1 MGLGHSP
8 SIVVDGLVFMIDPNN
23 TNCYSGF
30 GNTVYNLVNPS
41 IGGTF
46 VGYTSNPIDNTEN
59 RTIAFDGSTNF
70 IQTNYY
76 PFFSSDFTIE
86 VFAKFTR
93 YNNYQCVLSSM
104 NNGSAVNGFWF
115 EFGSDRGFTIY
126 TTGSQ
131 LVLEDNIVS
140 LTNLDL
146 NKWHHLVATRSGNGT
161 SNVKLYVNN
170 VLCGQNSSNAA
181 IGHSS
186 YAMMIGKYD
195 YVGNYSF
202 FKGNVGIVRMYNKG
216 FRADE
221 ILQNYNATK
230 KKYDPDENIVT
241 NGLVLHIDP
250 SKNTSYPGTGNTI
263 YDLSGFGNTGTL
275 TNGPVLSSSNGGVI
289 VLDGT
294 NDYISFN
301 NAYASG
307 FGISANATISIWAKI
322 TDENY
327 YQPFVGFY
335 NPTAGNRSDFGIDIA
350 SNDTERIWKNDS
362 AGGGSYLFKF
372 GRWDNYVLTS
382 DTSTAKMYVNG
393 ELKSTLNSSGGIN
406 NNRMFVIGY
415 NWDGMSN
422 ASISQTLL
430 YNKTLTQQ
438 EILQNYNATKN
449 RFVNALP
456 PVRNG
461 LVLELDAANRDSY
474 SGTGNTWYD
483 LSGNNLNGTLTN
495 GPTFSGIGATSSLVF
510 DRSNDYV
517 AVADNSLLNTFTNMT
532 LEVIVRYTTTNSQ
545 IFAQKWNYTL
555 GNDGYTLE
563 ILNSAIVA
571 ACYSAGSSYLSVS
584 ISGYP
589 INNTYHMIF
598 TLSGST
604 QTLYINGVSVATNS
618 GGSVPNISGTN
629 FTIGNRSNLTGTYF
643 GGNVYLTKF
652 YNRALSA
659 YEIKQNFDFYRTRY
673 NI

>member
-1 MGLGHSP
+1 LLKTSN
-8 SIVVDGLVFMIDPNN
+8 D
-23 TNCYSGF
+23 
-30 GNTVYNLVNPS
+30 YNLNEWRL
-41 IGGTF
+41 
-46 VGYTSNPIDNTEN
+46 VGWT
-59 RTIAFDGSTNF
+59 FDGSSQNF
-70 IQTNYY
+70 YVDGVLQ
-76 PFFSSDFTIE
+76 SSIADTSGSYGFTGNSGLIIGARTDTSGTFYKGNIG
-86 VFAKFTR
+86 VAQI
-93 YNNYQCVLSSM
+93 YNKALSS
-104 NNGSAVNGFWF
+104 N
-115 EFGSDRGFTIY
+115 
-126 TTGSQ
+126 
-131 LVLEDNIVS
+131 
-140 LTNLDL
+140 
-146 NKWHHLVATRSGNGT
+146 
-161 SNVKLYVNN
+161 
-170 VLCGQNSSNAA
+170 
-181 IGHSS
+181 
-186 YAMMIGKYD
+186 
-195 YVGNYSF
+195 
-202 FKGNVGIVRMYNKG
+202 
-216 FRADE
+216 E

-230 KKYDPDENIVT
+230 KKYSPEENIVT

-449 RFVNALP
+449 RFVNALS

-461 LVLELDAANRDSY
+461 LVLELDAGQRASY
-474 SGTGNTWYD
+474 PGVGNTWYD
-483 LSGNNLNGTLTN
+483 LSGNSLNGTLTN
-495 GPTFSGIGATSSLVF
+495 GPTFSGIGATSSISF
-510 DRSNDYV
+510 DGTNDYI
-517 AVADNSLLNTFTNMT
+517 DCGYSSLINNVTQMT
-532 LEVIVRYTTTNSQ
+532 IECWYKSASINVEGMLFSTYTNSPSNLGYHFE
-545 IFAQKWNYTL
+545 IFQSKIMLQVWPSGSYTQSST
-555 GNDGYTLE
+555 TLSNNTWYQL
-563 ILNSAIVA
+563 IVTYNSGTITYYVNGV
-571 ACYSAGSSYLSVS
+571 SAGSASYTFN
-584 ISGYP
+584 P
-589 INNTYHMIF
+589 
-598 TLSGST
+598 ST
-604 QTLYINGVSVATNS
+604 ANLFLGKWPTNS
-618 GGSVPNISGTN
+618 YYLNGQ
-629 FTIGNRSNLTGTYF
+629 LA
-643 GGNVYLTKF
+643 NVRF

-659 YEIKQNFDFYRTRY
+659 YEVKQNFDFYRTRY

>member
-8 SIVVDGLVFMIDPNN
+8 SIIVDGLIFHIDPNN
-23 TNCYSGF
+23 SRCYSGS
-30 GNTVYNLVNPS
+30 GNTIYNLVNPS

-46 VGYTSNPIDNTEN
+46 VGYTSNPIDNTEIRSLVYN
-59 RTIAFDGSTNF
+59 GSTTYQEF
-70 IQTNYY
+70 YPIQ
-76 PFFSSDFTIE
+76 P
-86 VFAKFTR
+86 TR
-93 YNNYQCVLSSM
+93 YTFSLWFKATGVPSHNDIYGGALYTSNPQYF
-104 NNGSAVNGFWF
+104 SA
-115 EFGSDRGFTIY
+115 
-126 TTGSQ
+126 
-131 LVLEDNIVS
+131 VS
-140 LTNLDL
+140 LTFGYRWDTNRFLVFQNSPSDVSSASVPA
-146 NKWHHLVATRSGNGT
+146 NKIVNAVCTYDGSNIKIYIDGVLTTTTAYTTDPSYPGSGNL
-161 SNVKLYVNN
+161 NMKLGAWGYP
-170 VLCGQNSSNAA
+170 
-181 IGHSS
+181 S
-186 YAMMIGKYD
+186 YERYFN
-195 YVGNYSF
+195 GNIYQASL
-202 FKGNVGIVRMYNKG
+202 YN
-216 FRADE
+216 RALSATE

-230 KKYDPDENIVT
+230 KKFSPDENIVT

-250 SKNTSYPGTGNTI
+250 SKSTSYPGTGNTI

-275 TNGPVLSSSNGGVI
+275 TNGPVLSSSNGGNI

-335 NPTAGNRSDFGIDIA
+335 NPTAGNRSDFGLDITQ
-350 SNDTERIWKNDS
+350 SDTDRIWKNDS

-449 RFVNALP
+449 RFINPLP
-456 PVRNG
+456 PVSNG
-461 LVLELDAANRDSY
+461 LVLELDAGQRASY
-474 SGTGNTWYD
+474 PGTGNTWYD
-483 LSGNNLNGTLTN
+483 LSGNSLNGTLTN
-495 GPTFSGIGATSSLVF
+495 GPTFSGIGASSSIVF
-510 DRSNDYV
+510 DRTNDHILI
-517 AVADNSLLNTFTNMT
+517 ADNSLLNTFTGMA
-532 LEVIVRYTTTNSQ
+532 LEVIVKYTTTNDQ
-545 IFAQKWNYTL
+545 IFAQKVNYST
-555 GNDGYTLE
+555 GNGYTLE
-563 ILNSAIVA
+563 LFSSGIA
-571 ACYSAGSSYLSVS
+571 AFCYGSGSSYLNVSVS
-584 ISGYP
+584 NYP
-589 INNTYHMIF
+589 VNNIYHMLF
-598 TLSGST
+598 TLSGNT

-618 GGSVPNISGTN
+618 GGSIPNI
-629 FTIGNRSNLTGTYF
+629 TGTVFKIGDRTGTYATSSYF

-659 YEIKQNFDFYRTRY
+659 YEVKQNFDFYRTRY

>member
-8 SIVVDGLVFMIDPNN
+8 SIIVDGLIFHIDPNN
-23 TNCYSGF
+23 PRCYSGS
-30 GNTVYNLVNPS
+30 GNTIYNLVNPS

-46 VGYTSNPIDNTEN
+46 VGFTANPIDNTEI
-59 RTIAFDGSTNF
+59 RSFAFDGTNDF
-70 IQTNYY
+70 IQTNYNT
-76 PFFSSDFTIE
+76 FFASDFTIE
-86 VFAKFTR
+86 VYAKFTR
-93 YNNYQCVLSSM
+93 YNDYQCILSSA
-104 NNGSAVNGFWF
+104 NNGGAGSGFWF
-115 EFGSDRGFTIY
+115 EFGSGRGFTIY

-131 LVLEDNIVS
+131 LVLEDNVVS
-140 LTNLDL
+140 LTNLEL
-146 NKWHHLVATRSGNGT
+146 NKWHHIVATRSGSGT

-170 VLCGQNSSNAA
+170 ILCGQNTSNAA
-181 IGHSS
+181 IGHTSS
-186 YAMMIGKYD
+186 AMMVGKYV
-195 YVGNYSF
+195 YFCYYSYY
-202 FKGNVGIVRMYNKG
+202 KGNVGSVSLYNRG
-216 FRADE
+216 FSASE
-221 ILQNYNATK
+221 ILQNYNATR
-230 KKYDPDENIVT
+230 KKYYPEENIVSD
-241 NGLVLHIDP
+241 GLVLHIDP
-250 SKNTSYPGTGNTI
+250 SKNTSYPGTGNSI

-275 TNGPVLSSSNGGVI
+275 TNGPELSSSNGGVI

-350 SNDTERIWKNDS
+350 SNDTERIWKNDI

-393 ELKSTLNSSGGIN
+393 ELKSTLSSSGGIN

-438 EILQNYNATKN
+438 EILQNYNATKG
-449 RFVNALP
+449 RFVNALL
-456 PVRNG
+456 PVRDG
-461 LVLELDAANRDSY
+461 LVLELDAANRASY

-483 LSGNNLNGTLTN
+483 LSGNNYHAILTN
-495 GPTFSGIGATSSLVF
+495 GPAFSGLGNTSNLVLDGTNDFIISDVNKTVIDSSLTITFLFSTSS
-510 DRSNDYV
+510 S
-517 AVADNSLLNTFTNMT
+517 SGGLLEISDSQGTGVPWIY
-532 LEVIVRYTTTNSQ
+532 LKRESSSQ
-545 IFAQKWNYTL
+545 IYWYLDGDYRLLVSLASNENALMSITYSNNLWSMYKNGVLQGTSTSGLGSYGGNNLRLGVGYHGNTATKWNL
-555 GNDGYTLE
+555 
-563 ILNSAIVA
+563 
-571 ACYSAGSSYLSVS
+571 
-584 ISGYP
+584 
-589 INNTYHMIF
+589 
-598 TLSGST
+598 
-604 QTLYINGVSVATNS
+604 
-618 GGSVPNISGTN
+618 
-629 FTIGNRSNLTGTYF
+629 FTIN
-643 GGNVYLTKF
+643 
-652 YNRALSA
+652 NRALSA
-659 YEIKQNFDFYRTRY
+659 YEVKQNFDYYRTRY

>member
-8 SIVVDGLVFMIDPNN
+8 SIVVDGLVFYIDPNN
-23 TNCYSGF
+23 TNCYSGS
-30 GNTVYNLVNPS
+30 GNTIYNLVNPS

-59 RTIAFDGSTNF
+59 RSLVYNGSTTYQEF
-70 IQTNYY
+70 YPIQ
-76 PFFSSDFTIE
+76 P
-86 VFAKFTR
+86 TR
-93 YNNYQCVLSSM
+93 YTFSL
-104 NNGSAVNGFWF
+104 WF
-115 EFGSDRGFTIY
+115 KATGVPSHNDIYGGALYTSNPQYFGA
-126 TTGSQ
+126 
-131 LVLEDNIVS
+131 VS
-140 LTNLDL
+140 LTFGYRWDTNRFLVFQNSPNDVSSASVPA
-146 NKWHHLVATRSGNGT
+146 NKIVNAACTYDGSNIKIYIDGILTTTTAYTTDPSYPGSGNL
-161 SNVKLYVNN
+161 NMKLGAWGFSGYERYFN
-170 VLCGQNSSNAA
+170 
-181 IGHSS
+181 
-186 YAMMIGKYD
+186 
-195 YVGNYSF
+195 GNIYQASL
-202 FKGNVGIVRMYNKG
+202 YN
-216 FRADE
+216 RALSASE
-221 ILQNYNATK
+221 ILQNYNAKK

-241 NGLVLHIDP
+241 NGLVLNIDP

-263 YDLSGFGNTGTL
+263 YDLSGSGNTGTL

-438 EILQNYNATKN
+438 EIQQNYNATKN
-449 RFVNALP
+449 RFINDLP

-461 LVLELDAANRDSY
+461 LVLELDAGQRASY
-474 SGTGNTWYD
+474 PGTGNTWYD
-483 LSGNNLNGTLTN
+483 LSGNSLNGTLTN
-495 GPTFSGIGATSSLVF
+495 GPTFSGIGATSSIVF

-517 AVADNSLLNTFTNMT
+517 DVGDSSLLNTFTGMT
-532 LEVIVRYTTTNSQ
+532 LEVIVKYTTTNDQ
-545 IFAQKWNYTL
+545 IFAQKVNYAT
-555 GNDGYTLE
+555 GNGYTLE
-563 ILNSAIVA
+563 LFSSGIVA
-571 ACYSAGSSYLSVS
+571 FCYGSGSSYLNVAVS
-584 ISGYP
+584 SYP
-589 INNTYHMIF
+589 ANNIYHMLF
-598 TLSGST
+598 TLSGNT

-618 GGSVPNISGTN
+618 GGSLPSISGTV
-629 FTIGNRSNLTGTYF
+629 FKIGDRTGSYATSSYF
-643 GGNVYLTKF
+643 SGNVYLTKF